1 MSVRMYQGPHAT
13 RTLPPQ
19 FLRALP
25 WALAFTTI
33 ALQIAWSLTQPPARD
48 TLTLLVVV
56 TFALASIT
64 HAAIWRGVG
73 WALGFSAIVL
83 VVSATAEILGV
94 NTGIPFG
101 RYEYTDVLTPTAF
114 GVPVIIP
121 LAWLMMA
128 YPAFVVAR
136 AIAKTWWAVA
146 LTGALAMTSWDLF
159 LDPQMVGAN
168 YWSWSDAGLAIAG
181 LEQIPWTN
189 FVGWFAV
196 SLIMMLLLDL
206 LPSSRASNLL
216 PGFLYTWTWI
226 GGVVANLLVFDRPY
240 IALWGGLAMGVF
252 VVAFAVRSL
261 TSQDSPFAH

>member
-1 MSVRMYQGPHAT
+1 MYRGPHAT
-13 RTLPPQ
+13 RTLPPK
-19 FLRALP
+19 FLRVLP
-25 WALAFTTI
+25 WVFALATI
-33 ALQIAWSLTQPPARD
+33 AAQIAWSLTEPPVRE

-73 WALGFSAIVL
+73 WTLGFVAIVL
-83 VVSATAEILGV
+83 VVATAAEILGV

-101 RYEYTDVLTPTAF
+101 RYEYTEALTPTVL
-114 GVPVIIP
+114 GVPVVIP

-128 YPAFVVAR
+128 YPAFILAR
-136 AIAKTWWAVA
+136 TIASSWWLVA
-146 LTGALAMTSWDLF
+146 LIGALAMTSWDLF

-168 YWSWSDAGLAIAG
+168 YWTWAEVGVPIAG

-206 LPSSRASNLL
+206 LPATRGSALL
-216 PGFLYTWTWI
+216 PGFLYAWTWI
-226 GGVVANLLVFDRPY
+226 GGVIANLIVFDRPY
-240 IALWGGLAMGVF
+240 VALWGGIAMGVF
-252 VVAFAVRSL
+252 VIAFAVRSL
-261 TSQDSPFAH
+261 ASQDSPFAH